1 MGVSKRDYIIPSAH
15 LAELYHSR
23 FHDGTY
29 LARKVEHIVQ
39 DGFYRSIELPV
50 IEGKEDRRRILKA
63 LSIPSS
69 KVGNVIVW
77 SGLYAAEHGLDINSV
92 DEAVRRKSVD
102 AIKKL
107 IEESC
112 ELGSGN
118 FGVVSGRNVGILDK
132 SDAYRALI
140 KSLTELTA
148 FAKQHKQNLIFEAL
162 EKFSGRRA
170 LLGTSEDT
178 YEMMEILKPDLP
190 SLYCCYD
197 TAHAALNREV
207 IYNGLEHMN
216 KFIGCIH
223 LSNAVLDPEDPLYGD
238 NHLQPGLP
246 GFLTVNAA
254 ARLISTAWKLGLNK
268 EKGLLVCT
276 ELRQDDEVPEEKEQ
290 RCFQIASD
298 FLKQIEIEFMV
309 REF

>member
-1 MGVSKRDYIIPSAH
+1 MSVSKRDYIIPSAH

-23 FHDGTY
+23 YHDGSY
-29 LARKVEHIVQ
+29 LAQKVEHIVQ

-50 IEGKEDRRRILKA
+50 IEKKKDRQRILKA

-69 KVGNVIVW
+69 RIGNVIVW
-77 SGLYAAEHGLDINSV
+77 SGLYAAEHALDINST
-92 DEAVRRKSVD
+92 DESVRRKSVD
-102 AIKKL
+102 VIKKL

-112 ELGSGN
+112 ECGSGN
-118 FGVVSGRNVGILDK
+118 FGVVSGKNVGILEK

-140 KSLTELTA
+140 KSLTELTK
-148 FAKQHKQNLIFEAL
+148 FAKEHKQNLIFEAL

-178 YEMMEILKPDLP
+178 YEMMEILKPELP
-190 SLYCCYD
+190 SIYFCFD

-207 IYNGLEHMN
+207 IYNGLEHMS
-216 KFIGCIH
+216 KFVGCVH

-238 NHLQPGLP
+238 NHMQPGLP
-246 GFLTVNAA
+246 GFLTVKNAA
-254 ARLISTAWKLGLNK
+254 CLINKAWQMGLNK

-276 ELRQDDEVPEEKEQ
+276 ELRQSDEVDESRMQE
-290 RCFQIASD
+290 CFSVASD
-298 FLKQIEIEFMV
+298 FLKQIILEFSV